1 MNDQQQMGYE
11 PSLDGIRAFSVIA
24 VMLYHAHIAWLP
36 GGFLGVEV
44 FFVVSGFLIT
54 SLLIEERELNGG
66 IDLKQ
71 FWIRRARRLLP
82 ALFVMLSATA
92 VCVAF
97 FAKDSAPD
105 FRRDVLPS
113 LGYFSNWWQI
123 FAVKTPYF
131 AASSL
136 PVLRH
141 LWSLAVEEQWYLIWP
156 LLFAFIFGAKW
167 MRPKISGALLVACSG
182 AVMVATALRFAQD
195 NDMRTNLLYLSTL
208 TRSSGLLLGAAVAM
222 LWRPWRKTSP
232 SSWWRSFTADAL
244 AIVSI
249 AVIGFIMATVH
260 VADVRMYQG
269 GLAATTIASAVVIA
283 VVMRPNGVFVQKLFS
298 QELFVEIGR
307 RSYGLYLWH
316 WPIFVVAHARDSG
329 NRLAVALAVTV
340 IINEFVY
347 QFVEIPTRQGALGNW
362 WRNRPQLGAM
372 RRRLPVLIAAVVV
385 ASLGVTGFKV
395 VGIEARD
402 LAIDTSTA
410 NVIFAVPTTVANTG
424 TTLAPSVVD
433 SSASSTTPTTPT
445 SSTTIA
451 VLPRKLVIVGD
462 SQAHALALNKPSGI
476 EKTFVI
482 ADGSIDGCGIYDRGV
497 GVGGTNG
504 NFRRNFANCV
514 GFEKSWAKS
523 ATKAKADVALVV
535 IGAWEVLDL
544 KINGFTLAFNTAPAD
559 TMFRTQMQRGIDA
572 LRATGATVALL
583 EVACMRPVDS
593 KGGPVPALPQRG
605 DDARTGHLNDLLREI
620 AAPEDDGVFFVSGPK
635 EWCTDPKISTS
646 LSYRWDG
653 VHAYKPGAKLI
664 FETIATSIL
673 QLPVTK

>member
-1 MNDQQQMGYE
+1 MNDQPNMGYE

-24 VMLYHAHIAWLP
+24 VMLYHANIAWLP
-36 GGFLGVEV
+36 GGFLGVEI

-54 SLLIEERELNGG
+54 SLLIEERTSTQR

-82 ALFVMLSATA
+82 ALVVMLSATTFY
-92 VCVAF
+92 VAF
-97 FAKDSAPD
+97 YATDSAPD

-123 FAVKTPYF
+123 FAVDTPYF

-156 LLFAFIFGAKW
+156 LLFTLMFGAKW
-167 MRPKISGALLVACSG
+167 MRAKVSGILLLVCS
-182 AVMVATALRFAQD
+182 AAIMIATALRFVQD
-195 NDMRTNLLYLSTL
+195 DETRTNFLYLSTI
-208 TRSSGLLLGAAVAM
+208 TRSSGLLLGAAVAFT
-222 LWRPWRKTSP
+222 WRPWRKNSLP
-232 SSWWRSFTADAL
+232 SWWRSSVADAL
-244 AIVSI
+244 AIASI
-249 AVIGFIMATVH
+249 AVIGVLMAMVH
-260 VADVRMYQG
+260 VSDARLYQG
-269 GLAATTIASAVVIA
+269 GLAATTVASAVIIA
-283 VVMRPNGVFVQKLFS
+283 VVMRPNGLFVKKFFS
-298 QELFVEIGR
+298 QNFFVEIGR

-329 NRLAVALAVTV
+329 NRLAVALALTI

-347 QFVEIPTRQGALGNW
+347 QYVEIPTRQGALGNW
-362 WRNRPQLGAM
+362 WRNRPQLSAM
-372 RRRLPVLIAAVVV
+372 HRRLPVLIAAAVV
-385 ASLGVTGFKV
+385 ASLGITGVKV

-402 LAIDTSTA
+402 LSIDTSSA
-410 NVIFAVPTTVANTG
+410 SVIFTVPTTVAT
-424 TTLAPSVVD
+424 
-433 SSASSTTPTTPT
+433 ASSLPAASLSAASTTT
-445 SSTTIA
+445 TTIA
-451 VLPRKLVIVGD
+451 KLPRKMVIVGD
-462 SQAHALALNKPSGI
+462 SQAHSLAINKPSGI

-482 ADGSIDGCGIYDRGV
+482 TNGSIDGCGVYDRGV

-514 GFEKSWAKS
+514 GFEKSWGKS

-544 KINGFTLAFNTAPAD
+544 KINGFTFAFDTAPAD
-559 TMFRTQMQRGIDA
+559 TMFRTQMKRGIDA
-572 LRATGATVALL
+572 LRATGVTVALL

-605 DDARTGHLNDLLREI
+605 DDMRTRHLNELMREI
-620 AAPEDDGVFFVSGPK
+620 AAPEDDGVFFVNGPK
-635 EWCTDPKISTS
+635 EWCSDPKISTS

-664 FETIATSIL
+664 FETIANSIL

>member
-1 MNDQQQMGYE
+1 MNDQQLMGYE

-24 VMLYHAHIAWLP
+24 VMLYHANIAWLP

-54 SLLIEERELNGG
+54 SLLIEERESTRR

-82 ALFVMLSATA
+82 ALVVMLAATA

-97 FAKDSAPD
+97 YATDSAPD

-123 FAVKTPYF
+123 FAVDTPYF

-156 LLFAFIFGAKW
+156 LLFVFVFGAKW
-167 MRPKISGALLVACSG
+167 MRPKISGALLLLCSG
-182 AVMVATALRFAQD
+182 AIMFATAFRFVED
-195 NDMRTNLLYLSTL
+195 NETRTNFLYLSTL

-232 SSWWRSFTADAL
+232 SSWWRSSLADTFAV
-244 AIVSI
+244 ASI
-249 AVIGFIMATVH
+249 AVIGVLMATVH
-260 VADVRMYQG
+260 VADAWLYQG
-269 GLAATTIASAVVIA
+269 GLAVTTIASAVIIA
-283 VVMRPNGVFVQKLFS
+283 VVMRPNGLFVKKFFS

-329 NRLAVALAVTV
+329 NRLAVALALTV

-347 QFVEIPTRQGALGNW
+347 QYVEIPTRQGALGNW
-362 WRNRPQLGAM
+362 WRNRQQLSAM
-372 RRRLPVLIAAVVV
+372 HRRLPVLITAVVV
-385 ASLGVTGFKV
+385 ASLGITGVKV

-402 LAIDTSTA
+402 LSIDTSTA
-410 NVIFAVPTTVANTG
+410 NVIFSVPTTVA
-424 TTLAPSVVD
+424 
-433 SSASSTTPTTPT
+433 SASSLPAASTTT
-445 SSTTIA
+445 TTIA
-451 VLPRKLVIVGD
+451 KLPRKLVIVGD
-462 SQAHALALNKPSGI
+462 SQAHSLVVNKPLGI

-482 ADGSIDGCGIYDRGV
+482 TNGSIDGCGIYDRGV

-514 GFEKSWAKS
+514 GFEKKWAKS
-523 ATKAKADVALVV
+523 ATTARADVALVV

-544 KINGFTLAFNTAPAD
+544 KINGFTFAVNTSPAD
-559 TMFRTQMQRGIDA
+559 TMFRTQMKRGIDA
-572 LRATGATVALL
+572 LRSTGATVALL

-605 DDARTGHLNDLLREI
+605 DDTRTSHLNDLLREI

-635 EWCTDPKISTS
+635 EWCSDPKISTS

-664 FETIATSIL
+664 FETIASSVL
-673 QLPVTK
+673 KLPVKK

>member
-1 MNDQQQMGYE
+1 MNEQQQMGYE

-24 VMLYHAHIAWLP
+24 VMLYHANIAWLP

-54 SLLIEERELNGG
+54 SLLIEERESNGG

-82 ALFVMLSATA
+82 ALFIMLSATA
-92 VCVAF
+92 VSVAF

-113 LGYFSNWWQI
+113 LGYLSNWWQI

-156 LLFAFIFGAKW
+156 LLFTVVFGAKW
-167 MRPKISGALLVACSG
+167 MRSKFSGMLLVVCSG
-182 AVMVATALRFAQD
+182 AVMATTALRFAQD
-195 NDMRTNLLYLSTL
+195 NETRTNFLYLSTV

-222 LWRPWRKTSP
+222 LWRPWRKTSQ
-232 SSWWRSFTADAL
+232 SSRWRSSVADAL
-244 AIVSI
+244 ALASI
-249 AVIGFIMATVH
+249 AVIGVLMATVH
-260 VADVRMYQG
+260 VADARLYQG
-269 GLAATTIASAVVIA
+269 GLAATTVASAVVIA
-283 VVMRPNGVFVQKLFS
+283 VVMRPNGLIIKKFFS
-298 QELFVEIGR
+298 QDFFVEVGR

-329 NRLAVALAVTV
+329 NRFAVALAATI

-362 WRNRPQLGAM
+362 WRNRPQLSAM

-385 ASLGVTGFKV
+385 ASLGATGVKV

-402 LAIDTSTA
+402 LSIDTSTA
-410 NVIFAVPTTVANTG
+410 NAIFSVPTTVANTG
-424 TTLAPSVVD
+424 TTLTPSVVG
-433 SSASSTTPTTPT
+433 SSTT
-445 SSTTIA
+445 STTIA
-451 VLPRKLVIVGD
+451 KLPRKMVIVGD
-462 SQAHALALNKPSGI
+462 SQAHALAINKPSGM

-482 ADGSIDGCGIYDRGV
+482 ADGSIDGCGVYDRGV

-523 ATKAKADVALVV
+523 AEKARADVALVV
-535 IGAWEVLDL
+535 VGAWEVLDL
-544 KINGFTLAFNTAPAD
+544 KINGFTFAVNTSPAD
-559 TMFRTQMQRGIDA
+559 TIFRTQMKRGIDA

-605 DDARTGHLNDLLREI
+605 DDTRTSHLNDLLREI
-620 AAPEDDGVFFVSGPK
+620 AAPEDDGVFFVSGPT
-635 EWCTDPKISTS
+635 EWCTDPTISTS

>member
-1 MNDQQQMGYE
+1 MNDQQLMGYE

-24 VMLYHAHIAWLP
+24 VMLYHANIAWLP

-54 SLLIEERELNGG
+54 SLLIEERESTQR

-82 ALFVMLSATA
+82 AFFVMVSATA

-97 FAKDSAPD
+97 YATDSAPD

-123 FAVKTPYF
+123 FAVDTPYF

-156 LLFAFIFGAKW
+156 LLFTFIFGAKW
-167 MRPKISGALLVACSG
+167 MRPKISGALLVTCSG
-182 AVMVATALRFAQD
+182 AVMVATALRFVQD
-195 NDMRTNLLYLSTL
+195 DETRTNFLYLSTL
-208 TRSSGLLLGAAVAM
+208 TRASGLLLGAAVAM
-222 LWRPWRKTSP
+222 LWRPWRKTP
-232 SSWWRSFTADAL
+232 TRLVLVRSLVADAL
-244 AIVSI
+244 AIASI
-249 AVIGFIMATVH
+249 VVLGALMATVH
-260 VADVRMYQG
+260 VADERLYRG
-269 GLAATTIASAVVIA
+269 GLAVTTIASAIVIA
-283 VVMRPNGVFVQKLFS
+283 VVMRPNGVFVQKFFS

-316 WPIFVVAHARDSG
+316 WPIFIITHARDSG

-347 QFVEIPTRQGALGNW
+347 QFVEIPTRQGALGIW
-362 WRNRPQLGAM
+362 WRNRPELSAM

-385 ASLGVTGFKV
+385 ASLGVTGVKV

-402 LAIDTSTA
+402 LAIDSSTA
-410 NVIFAVPTTVANTG
+410 NLIFTVPTTVAS
-424 TTLAPSVVD
+424 PS
-433 SSASSTTPTTPT
+433 SLPAASTIT
-445 SSTTIA
+445 TTIA
-451 VLPRKLVIVGD
+451 KLPRKLVIVGD
-462 SQAHALALNKPSGI
+462 SQAHALAINKPSGI

-482 ADGSIDGCGIYDRGV
+482 TDGSIDGCGIYDRGV

-504 NFRRNFANCV
+504 KFRRNFANCV

-544 KINGFTLAFNTAPAD
+544 KINGFTFAFNTSPAD
-559 TMFRTQMQRGIDA
+559 TMFRTQMKRGIDA

-605 DDARTGHLNDLLREI
+605 DDMRTRHLNDLLREI
-620 AAPEDDGVFFVSGPK
+620 AAPENDGVFFVSGPK
-635 EWCTDPKISTS
+635 EWCNDPKISTS

-673 QLPVTK
+673 QLPVKK

>member
-1 MNDQQQMGYE
+1 MNDQQLMGYE

-24 VMLYHAHIAWLP
+24 VMLYHANIAWLP

-54 SLLIEERELNGG
+54 SLLIEERESTRR

-82 ALFVMLSATA
+82 ALVVMLAATA

-97 FAKDSAPD
+97 YATDSAPD

-123 FAVKTPYF
+123 FAVDTPYF

-156 LLFAFIFGAKW
+156 LLFVFVFGAKW
-167 MRPKISGALLVACSG
+167 MRPKISGALLLLCSG
-182 AVMVATALRFAQD
+182 AIMFATALRFVQD
-195 NDMRTNLLYLSTL
+195 DETRTNFLYLSTL

-222 LWRPWRKTSP
+222 LWRPWRKNSLP
-232 SSWWRSFTADAL
+232 SWWKSSLADAL
-244 AIVSI
+244 AVASI
-249 AVIGFIMATVH
+249 AVIGVLMATVH
-260 VADVRMYQG
+260 VADAQLYQG
-269 GLAATTIASAVVIA
+269 GLAVTTIASAVIIA
-283 VVMRPNGVFVQKLFS
+283 VVMRPNGLFVKKFFS

-329 NRLAVALAVTV
+329 NRLAVALAATI

-347 QFVEIPTRQGALGNW
+347 QYVEIPTRQGALGNW
-362 WRNRPQLGAM
+362 WRNRQQLSAM
-372 RRRLPVLIAAVVV
+372 HRRLPVLITAVVV
-385 ASLGVTGFKV
+385 ASLGITGVKV

-402 LAIDTSTA
+402 LSIDTSSA
-410 NVIFAVPTTVANTG
+410 NVIFSVPTTVA
-424 TTLAPSVVD
+424 
-433 SSASSTTPTTPT
+433 SASSLPAASTT
-445 SSTTIA
+445 STTIA
-451 VLPRKLVIVGD
+451 KLPRKLVIVGD
-462 SQAHALALNKPSGI
+462 SQAHSLVVNKPSGI

-482 ADGSIDGCGIYDRGV
+482 TNGSIDGCGIYDRGV

-514 GFEKSWAKS
+514 GFEKKWAKS
-523 ATKAKADVALVV
+523 ATTARADVALVV

-544 KINGFTLAFNTAPAD
+544 KINGFTFAVNTSPAD
-559 TMFRTQMQRGIDA
+559 TMFRTQMKRGIDA
-572 LRATGATVALL
+572 LRSTGATVALL

-605 DDARTGHLNDLLREI
+605 DDTRTSHLNDLLREI
-620 AAPEDDGVFFVSGPK
+620 AAPEDDGVFFISGPK
-635 EWCTDPKISTS
+635 EWCSDPKISTS

-664 FETIATSIL
+664 FETIASSVL
-673 QLPVTK
+673 KLPVKK

>member
-1 MNDQQQMGYE
+1 MNDQSHMGYE

-24 VMLYHAHIAWLP
+24 VMLYHANIAWLP

-54 SLLIEERELNGG
+54 SLLIEERESTQR
-66 IDLKQ
+66 IDIKQ
-71 FWIRRARRLLP
+71 FWIRRSRRLLP
-82 ALFVMLSATA
+82 ALVVMLSATA

-97 FAKDSAPD
+97 FATDSAPD

-123 FAVKTPYF
+123 FAVDTPYF
-131 AASSL
+131 GASSL

-141 LWSLAVEEQWYLIWP
+141 LWSLAVEEQWYLVWP
-156 LLFAFIFGAKW
+156 LLFTFVFGAKW

-182 AVMVATALRFAQD
+182 AAMAATAFRFAED
-195 NDMRTNLLYLSTL
+195 NEMGTNFLYLSTV

-222 LWRPWRKTSP
+222 LWRPWRKTS
-232 SSWWRSFTADAL
+232 SRFVLVRSLAADSL
-244 AIVSI
+244 AIGSI
-249 AVIGFIMATVH
+249 ALIGYLMATVH
-260 VADVRMYQG
+260 VADSRLYQG
-269 GLAATTIASAVVIA
+269 GLAATTVASAVIVA
-283 VVMRPNGVFVQKLFS
+283 VVMWPTGLIVKRFFS
-298 QELFVEIGR
+298 QDFFAEIGR

-316 WPIFVVAHARDSG
+316 WPIFVVASARDSVD
-329 NRLAVALAVTV
+329 RLAVAIALTI

-347 QFVEIPTRQGALGNW
+347 QYVEIPTRRGALGNW
-362 WRNRPQLGAM
+362 WRNRQQLSAM
-372 RRRLPVLIAAVVV
+372 HRRLPVFVAALVVT
-385 ASLGVTGFKV
+385 SLCFTGVKV
-395 VGIEARD
+395 VGIQARD
-402 LAIDTSTA
+402 VSFDTSTA
-410 NVIFAVPTTVANTG
+410 KVIFAVPTTVA
-424 TTLAPSVVD
+424 
-433 SSASSTTPTTPT
+433 SASSLPAASTT
-445 SSTTIA
+445 STTIA
-451 VLPRKLVIVGD
+451 KLPRKLVIVGD
-462 SQAHALALNKPSGI
+462 SQARSLAVNKPSGI
-476 EKTFVI
+476 KKTFVI
-482 ADGSIDGCGIYDRGV
+482 TDGSIDGCGVYNKGV

-523 ATKAKADVALVV
+523 ARKAKADVALVV

-544 KINGFTLAFNTAPAD
+544 KFGSSTLVFNTPAAD
-559 TMFRTQMQRGIDA
+559 AMFRSQVRVGVNA

-583 EVACMRPVDS
+583 EVPCMRPVTS

-605 DDARTGHLNDLLREI
+605 DDTRTGHLNDLLREI

-635 EWCTDPKISTS
+635 EWCSDPKISTS

-673 QLPVTK
+673 QLPVGK

>member
-1 MNDQQQMGYE
+1 MGYE

-24 VMLYHAHIAWLP
+24 VMLYHADIAWLP

-54 SLLIEERELNGG
+54 SLLIEERESTRS

-82 ALFVMLSATA
+82 ALVVMLSATA
-92 VCVAF
+92 VYVAF

-123 FAVKTPYF
+123 YAVDTPYF

-156 LLFAFIFGAKW
+156 LLFTVVFGAKW
-167 MRPKISGALLVACSG
+167 MRPRISGALLITCS
-182 AVMVATALRFAQD
+182 AAIMFTTALRFVQD
-195 NDMRTNLLYLSTL
+195 NETRTNFLYLSTI
-208 TRSSGLLLGAAVAM
+208 TRSSGLLLGAAVAF
-222 LWRPWRKTSP
+222 LWRPWRKNSLP
-232 SSWWRSFTADAL
+232 SWWRSSISDAF
-244 AIVSI
+244 AITSI
-249 AVIGFIMATVH
+249 AVIGVLMATVH
-260 VADVRMYQG
+260 VADQRLYQG
-269 GLAATTIASAVVIA
+269 GLAATTVASAVIVA
-283 VVMRPNGVFVQKLFS
+283 VVMRPNGLFVKKFFS
-298 QELFVEIGR
+298 QDLFVEIGR

-316 WPIFVVAHARDSG
+316 WPIFVVAHARDSS
-329 NRLAVALAVTV
+329 NRLAVALALTI

-347 QFVEIPTRQGALGNW
+347 QFVEIPTRHGALGNW
-362 WRNRPQLGAM
+362 WHNRPQLSAM
-372 RRRLPVLIAAVVV
+372 HRRLPVFIAAVVI
-385 ASLGVTGFKV
+385 ASLGITGVKV

-402 LAIDTSTA
+402 LSIDTSTA
-410 NVIFAVPTTVANTG
+410 NVIFAVPTTVA
-424 TTLAPSVVD
+424 
-433 SSASSTTPTTPT
+433 SASSLPAASTTT
-445 SSTTIA
+445 TTIA
-451 VLPRKLVIVGD
+451 KLPRRLVIVGD
-462 SQAHALALNKPSGI
+462 SQAHSLAINKPSGI
-476 EKTFVI
+476 EKTFVVT
-482 ADGSIDGCGIYDRGV
+482 DGSIDGCGIYDRGV

-514 GFEKSWAKS
+514 GFEKSWTKS
-523 ATKAKADVALVV
+523 ATKAQADVALVV
-535 IGAWEVLDL
+535 LGAWEVLDL
-544 KINGFTLAFNTAPAD
+544 KINSFTLVVNTPPAD
-559 TMFRTQMQRGIDA
+559 TMFRTQMKRGIDA

-605 DDARTGHLNDLLREI
+605 DDTRTRHLNDLLREI

-635 EWCTDPKISTS
+635 QWCSDSEISTS

>member
-1 MNDQQQMGYE
+1 MNDQPHMGYE

-24 VMLYHAHIAWLP
+24 VMLYHANIAWLP

-54 SLLIEERELNGG
+54 SLLIEERESTQR

-82 ALFVMLSATA
+82 ALFVMLCATA

-97 FAKDSAPD
+97 YATDSAPD

-123 FAVKTPYF
+123 FVVKTPYF

-141 LWSLAVEEQWYLIWP
+141 LWSLAVEEQWYLVWP
-156 LLFAFIFGAKW
+156 LLFTFIFGAKW

-182 AVMVATALRFAQD
+182 AAMAATALRFVQD
-195 NDMRTNLLYLSTL
+195 DETRTNFLYLSTL

-222 LWRPWRKTSP
+222 LWRPWRKTP
-232 SSWWRSFTADAL
+232 TRFVLASSLVADAL
-244 AIVSI
+244 AIASI
-249 AVIGFIMATVH
+249 VVIGVLMATVH
-260 VADVRMYQG
+260 VADARLYRG
-269 GLAATTIASAVVIA
+269 GLAATTIASAVVVA

-329 NRLAVALAVTV
+329 NRLAVAIAVTV

-347 QFVEIPTRQGALGNW
+347 QYVEIPTRQGALGNW
-362 WRNRPQLGAM
+362 WHNRPQLSAM
-372 RRRLPVLIAAVVV
+372 HRRLPVFVAAVVV
-385 ASLGVTGFKV
+385 ASLGVTGVKV

-402 LAIDTSTA
+402 LAFDTSPA
-410 NVIFAVPTTVANTG
+410 NVIFSVPTTVA
-424 TTLAPSVVD
+424 P
-433 SSASSTTPTTPT
+433 ASSLPAASTTT
-445 SSTTIA
+445 TTIA
-451 VLPRKLVIVGD
+451 KLPRKLLIVGD
-462 SQAHALALNKPSGI
+462 SQAHSLAVNKPSGM
-476 EKTFVI
+476 EKTFVV

-523 ATKAKADVALVV
+523 ATKARADVVLVV

-544 KINGFTLAFNTAPAD
+544 KINGFTFAFNTAPAD
-559 TMFRTQMQRGIDA
+559 TMFRTQMKRGIDA

-605 DDARTGHLNDLLREI
+605 DDMRTRHLNELMREI
-620 AAPEDDGVFFVSGPK
+620 AAPETDGVFFVSGPK
-635 EWCTDPKISTS
+635 EWCNDPKISTS

>member
-1 MNDQQQMGYE
+1 MNDQPHMGYE
-11 PSLDGIRAFSVIA
+11 PSLDGIRAFSVVA
-24 VMLYHAHIAWLP
+24 VMLYHANIAWLP

-54 SLLIEERELNGG
+54 SLLIEERESTQR

-92 VCVAF
+92 ICVAF
-97 FAKDSAPD
+97 YATDSAPD
-105 FRRDVLPS
+105 FRRDVFPS

-123 FAVKTPYF
+123 FAVDTPYF

-141 LWSLAVEEQWYLIWP
+141 LWSLAVEEQWYLMWP
-156 LLFAFIFGAKW
+156 LLFTFVFGAKW
-167 MRPKISGALLVACSG
+167 MRSKVSGVLLVACSC
-182 AVMVATALRFAQD
+182 AVMAATALRFVQD
-195 NDMRTNLLYLSTL
+195 NETRTNFLYLSTL

-222 LWRPWRKTSP
+222 LWRPWRKNAL
-232 SSWWRSFTADAL
+232 SSWWRSSIADAL
-244 AIVSI
+244 AIASI
-249 AVIGFIMATVH
+249 VVIGVLMATVH
-260 VADVRMYQG
+260 VADPFLYQG
-269 GLAATTIASAVVIA
+269 GLAATTLASAVMVA
-283 VVMRPNGVFVQKLFS
+283 VVMRPNGLIVKRFFS
-298 QELFVEIGR
+298 QNFFVEIGR

-316 WPIFVVAHARDSG
+316 WPIFVVVHARDSG
-329 NRLAVALAVTV
+329 NRFAVALAATI

-347 QFVEIPTRQGALGNW
+347 QYVEIPTRHGAIGDW
-362 WRNRPQLGAM
+362 WRNRPQLSAVH
-372 RRRLPVLIAAVVV
+372 RRLPVFITAVIVT
-385 ASLGVTGFKV
+385 SLGITGVKV

-402 LAIDTSTA
+402 LSIDASSAT
-410 NVIFAVPTTVANTG
+410 VIFAVPTTVANTS
-424 TTLAPSVVD
+424 TTLTPSVVG
-433 SSASSTTPTTPT
+433 SPASSTT
-445 SSTTIA
+445 STTIA
-451 VLPRKLVIVGD
+451 QLPRKLVIVGD
-462 SQAHALALNKPSGI
+462 SQAHALAINKPSGI
-476 EKTFVI
+476 EKTFAI
-482 ADGSIDGCGIYDRGV
+482 TDGSIDGCGVYDRGV
-497 GVGGTNG
+497 GVGGTSG

-544 KINGFTLAFNTAPAD
+544 KINSFTFAMNTSPAD
-559 TMFRTQMQRGIDA
+559 TIFRTQMKRGIDA
-572 LRATGATVALL
+572 LRATGATIALL

-605 DDARTGHLNDLLREI
+605 DDMRTGHLNDLLREI

-635 EWCTDPKISTS
+635 EWCSDPKISTS

-664 FETIATSIL
+664 FETIANSIL

>member
-1 MNDQQQMGYE
+1 MGYE

-24 VMLYHAHIAWLP
+24 VMLYHADIAWLP

-54 SLLIEERELNGG
+54 SLLIEERESTRS

-82 ALFVMLSATA
+82 ALVVMLSATA
-92 VCVAF
+92 VYVAF

-123 FAVKTPYF
+123 YAVDTPYF

-156 LLFAFIFGAKW
+156 LLFTVVFGAKW
-167 MRPKISGALLVACSG
+167 MRPRISGALLITCS
-182 AVMVATALRFAQD
+182 AAIMFTTALRFVQD
-195 NDMRTNLLYLSTL
+195 NETRTNFLYLSTI

-222 LWRPWRKTSP
+222 LWRPWRKNSLP
-232 SSWWRSFTADAL
+232 SWWRSSISDAF
-244 AIVSI
+244 AITSI
-249 AVIGFIMATVH
+249 AVIGVLMATVH
-260 VADVRMYQG
+260 VADQRLYQG
-269 GLAATTIASAVVIA
+269 GLAATTVASAVIVA
-283 VVMRPNGVFVQKLFS
+283 VVMRPNGLFVKKFFS
-298 QELFVEIGR
+298 QDLFVEIGR

-316 WPIFVVAHARDSG
+316 WPIFVVAHARDSS
-329 NRLAVALAVTV
+329 NRLAVALALTI

-347 QFVEIPTRQGALGNW
+347 QFVEIPTRHGALGNW
-362 WRNRPQLGAM
+362 WHNRPQLSAM
-372 RRRLPVLIAAVVV
+372 HRRLPVFIAAVVI
-385 ASLGVTGFKV
+385 ASLGITGVKV

-402 LAIDTSTA
+402 LSIDTSTA
-410 NVIFAVPTTVANTG
+410 NVIFAVPTTVA
-424 TTLAPSVVD
+424 
-433 SSASSTTPTTPT
+433 SASSLPAASTTT
-445 SSTTIA
+445 TTIA
-451 VLPRKLVIVGD
+451 KLPRRLVIVGD
-462 SQAHALALNKPSGI
+462 SQAHSLAINKPSGI
-476 EKTFVI
+476 EKTFVVT
-482 ADGSIDGCGIYDRGV
+482 DGSIDGCGIYDRGV

-514 GFEKSWAKS
+514 GFEKSWTKS
-523 ATKAKADVALVV
+523 ATKAQADVALVV
-535 IGAWEVLDL
+535 LGAWEVLDL
-544 KINGFTLAFNTAPAD
+544 KINSFTLVVNTPPAD
-559 TMFRTQMQRGIDA
+559 TMFRTQMKRGIDA

-605 DDARTGHLNDLLREI
+605 DDTRTRHLNDLLREI

-635 EWCTDPKISTS
+635 QWCSDSEISTS

-673 QLPVTK
+673 QLPVTSYQIAFVR

>member
-1 MNDQQQMGYE
+1 MNDQSHMGYE

-24 VMLYHAHIAWLP
+24 VMLYHADIAWLP

-54 SLLIEERELNGG
+54 SLLIEERESTRS

-82 ALFVMLSATA
+82 ALVVMLSATA
-92 VCVAF
+92 VYVAF

-123 FAVKTPYF
+123 YAVDTPYF

-156 LLFAFIFGAKW
+156 LLFTVVFGAKW
-167 MRPKISGALLVACSG
+167 MRPRISGALLITCS
-182 AVMVATALRFAQD
+182 AAIMFTTALRFVQD
-195 NDMRTNLLYLSTL
+195 NETRTNFLYLSTI

-222 LWRPWRKTSP
+222 LWRPWRKNSLP
-232 SSWWRSFTADAL
+232 SWWRSSISDAF
-244 AIVSI
+244 AITSI
-249 AVIGFIMATVH
+249 AVIGVLMATVH
-260 VADVRMYQG
+260 VADQRLYQS
-269 GLAATTIASAVVIA
+269 GLAATTVASAVIVA
-283 VVMRPNGVFVQKLFS
+283 VVMRPNGLFVKKFFS
-298 QELFVEIGR
+298 QDLFVEIGR

-316 WPIFVVAHARDSG
+316 WPIFVVAHARDSS
-329 NRLAVALAVTV
+329 NRLAVALALTI

-347 QFVEIPTRQGALGNW
+347 QFVEIPTRHGALGNW
-362 WRNRPQLGAM
+362 WHNRPQLSAM
-372 RRRLPVLIAAVVV
+372 HRRLPVFIAAVVI
-385 ASLGVTGFKV
+385 ASLGITGVKV

-402 LAIDTSTA
+402 LSIDTSTA
-410 NVIFAVPTTVANTG
+410 NVIFAVPTTVA
-424 TTLAPSVVD
+424 
-433 SSASSTTPTTPT
+433 SASSLPAASTTT
-445 SSTTIA
+445 TTIA
-451 VLPRKLVIVGD
+451 KLPRKLVIVGD
-462 SQAHALALNKPSGI
+462 SQAHSLAINKPSGI
-476 EKTFVI
+476 EKTFVVT
-482 ADGSIDGCGIYDRGV
+482 DGSIDGCGIYDRGV

-514 GFEKSWAKS
+514 GFEKSWTKS
-523 ATKAKADVALVV
+523 ATKAQADVALVV
-535 IGAWEVLDL
+535 LGAWEVLDL
-544 KINGFTLAFNTAPAD
+544 KINSFTLVVNTPPAD
-559 TMFRTQMQRGIDA
+559 TMFRTQMKRGIDA
-572 LRATGATVALL
+572 VRATGATVALL

-605 DDARTGHLNDLLREI
+605 DDTRTRHLNDLLREI

-635 EWCTDPKISTS
+635 EWCSVSEISTS

>member
-1 MNDQQQMGYE
+1 MNEQPQMGYE

-24 VMLYHAHIAWLP
+24 VMLYHANIAWLP

-54 SLLIEERELNGG
+54 SLLIEERESAQR

-82 ALFVMLSATA
+82 ALVVMLSATA
-92 VCVAF
+92 VYVTYYAT
-97 FAKDSAPD
+97 DSAPD

-123 FAVKTPYF
+123 FAVDTPYF

-156 LLFAFIFGAKW
+156 LLFAFVFGAKW
-167 MRPKISGALLVACSG
+167 MRPKISGALLLLCSG
-182 AVMVATALRFAQD
+182 AIMFATAFRFAQD
-195 NDMRTNLLYLSTL
+195 DETRINFLYLSTI

-222 LWRPWRKTSP
+222 LWRPWRKTP
-232 SSWWRSFTADAL
+232 TRLVLARSLVADVF
-244 AIVSI
+244 AIASI
-249 AVIGFIMATVH
+249 VVIGVLMATVH
-260 VADVRMYQG
+260 VADARLYQG
-269 GLAATTIASAVVIA
+269 GLAVTTIASAVIIA
-283 VVMRPNGVFVQKLFS
+283 VVMRPNGLFVKKFFS

-316 WPIFVVAHARDSG
+316 WPIFVITHARDSG
-329 NRLAVALAVTV
+329 NRLAVAIAVTV

-347 QFVEIPTRQGALGNW
+347 QFVEIPTRQGALGKW
-362 WRNRPQLGAM
+362 WRNRQQLSAM
-372 RRRLPVLIAAVVV
+372 HRRLPVLITAAVV
-385 ASLGVTGFKV
+385 ASLGITGVKV

-402 LAIDTSTA
+402 LSIDTSTA
-410 NVIFAVPTTVANTG
+410 NVIFSVPTTVA
-424 TTLAPSVVD
+424 
-433 SSASSTTPTTPT
+433 SASSLPAASTTT
-445 SSTTIA
+445 TTIA
-451 VLPRKLVIVGD
+451 KLPRKLVIVGD
-462 SQAHALALNKPSGI
+462 SQAHSLAINKPSGM
-476 EKTFVI
+476 EKTFVV

-523 ATKAKADVALVV
+523 VTKTKADVALVV

-544 KINGFTLAFNTAPAD
+544 KINGFTFAFNTSPAD
-559 TMFRTQMQRGIDA
+559 TMFRTQMKRGIDA
-572 LRATGATVALL
+572 LRSTGATVALL
-583 EVACMRPVDS
+583 EVACMRPVTS

-605 DDARTGHLNDLLREI
+605 DDTRTGHLNDLLREI

-635 EWCTDPKISTS
+635 EWCNDPKISTS

-673 QLPVTK
+673 QLPVKK

>member
-1 MNDQQQMGYE
+1 MNDQTKMGYE

-24 VMLYHAHIAWLP
+24 VMLYHANVAWLP

-54 SLLIEERELNGG
+54 SLLIEERESNHR
-66 IDLKQ
+66 INLKQ

-82 ALFVMLSATA
+82 AFFVMLCATA

-97 FAKDSAPD
+97 YATDSAPD
-105 FRRDVLPS
+105 FRRDMLPS

-123 FAVKTPYF
+123 FAVDTPYF

-156 LLFAFIFGAKW
+156 LLFTLVFGAKW
-167 MRPKISGALLVACSG
+167 MRPKISGVLLIACSG
-182 AVMVATALRFAQD
+182 AIMVTTALRFVED
-195 NDMRTNLLYLSTL
+195 NETRTNFLYLSTF
-208 TRSSGLLLGAAVAM
+208 TRSSGLLLGAAVAL
-222 LWRPWRKTSP
+222 LWRPWRKTSTRFVLA
-232 SSWWRSFTADAL
+232 RSMVADAL
-244 AIVSI
+244 AIGSI
-249 AVIGFIMATVH
+249 AVIGYLMATVH
-260 VADVRMYQG
+260 VADARLYQG
-269 GLAATTIASAVVIA
+269 GLATTTIASAVIVA
-283 VVMRPNGVFVQKLFS
+283 VVMRPNGLLMKRFFSHNLFA
-298 QELFVEIGR
+298 EIGR

-316 WPIFVVAHARDSG
+316 WPIFVVAHARDSID
-329 NRLAVALAVTV
+329 RLAIALAATI

-347 QFVEIPTRQGALGNW
+347 QYVEIPTRHGALGNW
-362 WRNRPQLGAM
+362 WRNRPQLSAM
-372 RRRLPVLIAAVVV
+372 HRRLPIFVAAVVV
-385 ASLGVTGFKV
+385 TSLGFTGVKV
-395 VGIEARD
+395 VGIQARD
-402 LAIDTSTA
+402 LSVDTS
-410 NVIFAVPTTVANTG
+410 NSKVEFAVPTTVANASTNS
-424 TTLAPSVVD
+424 TPSV
-433 SSASSTTPTTPT
+433 SGSSTT
-445 SSTTIA
+445 STTIA
-451 VLPRKLVIVGD
+451 KLPRKLVIVGD
-462 SQAHALALNKPSGI
+462 SQARSLAVNKPSGI
-476 EKTFVI
+476 KKTFVI
-482 ADGSIDGCGIYDRGV
+482 TDGSIDGCGVYNKGV

-523 ATKAKADVALVV
+523 ARKAKADVALVV

-544 KINGFTLAFNTAPAD
+544 KFGSSTLVFNTPAAD
-559 TMFRTQMQRGIDA
+559 AMFRSQVRVGVNA

-583 EVACMRPVDS
+583 EVPCMRPVTS

-605 DDARTGHLNDLLREI
+605 DDTRTGHLNDLLREI

-635 EWCTDPKISTS
+635 EWCSDPKISTS

-673 QLPVTK
+673 QLPVGK

>member
-1 MNDQQQMGYE
+1 MGYE

-24 VMLYHAHIAWLP
+24 VMLYHADIAWLP

-54 SLLIEERELNGG
+54 SLLIEERESTRS

-82 ALFVMLSATA
+82 ALVVMLSATA
-92 VCVAF
+92 VYVAF

-123 FAVKTPYF
+123 YAVDTPYF

-156 LLFAFIFGAKW
+156 LLFTVVFGAKW
-167 MRPKISGALLVACSG
+167 MRPRISGALLITCS
-182 AVMVATALRFAQD
+182 AAIMFTTALRFVQD
-195 NDMRTNLLYLSTL
+195 NETRTNFLYLSTI

-222 LWRPWRKTSP
+222 LWRPWRKNSLP
-232 SSWWRSFTADAL
+232 SWWRSSISDAF
-244 AIVSI
+244 AITSI
-249 AVIGFIMATVH
+249 AVIGVLMATVH
-260 VADVRMYQG
+260 VADQRLYQG
-269 GLAATTIASAVVIA
+269 GLAATTVASAVIVA
-283 VVMRPNGVFVQKLFS
+283 VVMRPNGLFVKKFFS
-298 QELFVEIGR
+298 QDLFVEIGR

-316 WPIFVVAHARDSG
+316 WPIFVVAHARDSS
-329 NRLAVALAVTV
+329 NRLAVALALTV

-347 QFVEIPTRQGALGNW
+347 QFVEIPTRHGALGNW
-362 WRNRPQLGAM
+362 WHNRPQLSAM
-372 RRRLPVLIAAVVV
+372 HRRLPVFIAAVVV
-385 ASLGVTGFKV
+385 ASLGITGVKV

-402 LAIDTSTA
+402 LSIDTSTA
-410 NVIFAVPTTVANTG
+410 NVIFAVPTTVA
-424 TTLAPSVVD
+424 
-433 SSASSTTPTTPT
+433 SASSLPAASTTT
-445 SSTTIA
+445 TTIA
-451 VLPRKLVIVGD
+451 KLPRRLVIVGD
-462 SQAHALALNKPSGI
+462 SQAHSLAINKPSGI
-476 EKTFVI
+476 EKTFVVT
-482 ADGSIDGCGIYDRGV
+482 DGSIDGCGIYDRGV

-514 GFEKSWAKS
+514 GFEKSWTKS
-523 ATKAKADVALVV
+523 ATKAQADVALVV
-535 IGAWEVLDL
+535 LGAWEVLDL
-544 KINGFTLAFNTAPAD
+544 KINGFTFAVNTSPAD
-559 TMFRTQMQRGIDA
+559 TMFRTQMKRGIDA

-605 DDARTGHLNDLLREI
+605 DDTRTRHLNDLLREI

-635 EWCTDPKISTS
+635 QWCSDSEISTS

>member
-1 MNDQQQMGYE
+1 MGYE

-24 VMLYHAHIAWLP
+24 VMLYHANIAWLP

-54 SLLIEERELNGG
+54 SLLIEERESTRR

-82 ALFVMLSATA
+82 ALVVMLSATA
-92 VCVAF
+92 VYVAF

-123 FAVKTPYF
+123 YAVDTPYF

-156 LLFAFIFGAKW
+156 LLFTVVFGAKW
-167 MRPKISGALLVACSG
+167 MRPRISGALLITCS
-182 AVMVATALRFAQD
+182 AAIMFTTALRYAQD
-195 NDMRTNLLYLSTL
+195 DETRTNFLYLSTI
-208 TRSSGLLLGAAVAM
+208 TRSSGLLLGAAVAF
-222 LWRPWRKTSP
+222 LWRPWRKNSLP
-232 SSWWRSFTADAL
+232 SWWRSSISDAF
-244 AIVSI
+244 AITSI
-249 AVIGFIMATVH
+249 AVIGVLMATVH
-260 VADVRMYQG
+260 VADERLYQG
-269 GLAATTIASAVVIA
+269 GLAATTVASAVIVA
-283 VVMRPNGVFVQKLFS
+283 VVMRPNGLLIKKFFS
-298 QELFVEIGR
+298 QNLFVEIGR

-316 WPIFVVAHARDSG
+316 WPIFVVAHARDSS
-329 NRLAVALAVTV
+329 NRLAVALALTI

-347 QFVEIPTRQGALGNW
+347 QFVEIPTRHGALGNW
-362 WRNRPQLGAM
+362 WHNRPQLSAM
-372 RRRLPVLIAAVVV
+372 HRRLPVFIAAVVV
-385 ASLGVTGFKV
+385 ASLGITGVKV

-402 LAIDTSTA
+402 LSIDASTA
-410 NVIFAVPTTVANTG
+410 NVIFAVPTTVA
-424 TTLAPSVVD
+424 
-433 SSASSTTPTTPT
+433 SASSLPAASTTT
-445 SSTTIA
+445 TTIA
-451 VLPRKLVIVGD
+451 KLPRRLVIVGD
-462 SQAHALALNKPSGI
+462 SQAHSLAINKPSGI

-482 ADGSIDGCGIYDRGV
+482 TDGSIDGCGIYDRGV

-514 GFEKSWAKS
+514 GFEKSWTKS
-523 ATKAKADVALVV
+523 ATKAQADVALVV
-535 IGAWEVLDL
+535 LGAWEVLDL
-544 KINGFTLAFNTAPAD
+544 KINGFTFAVNTSPAD
-559 TMFRTQMQRGIDA
+559 TMFRTQMKRGIDA

-605 DDARTGHLNDLLREI
+605 DDTRTRHLNDLLREI

-635 EWCTDPKISTS
+635 EWCSDPKISTS

-653 VHAYKPGAKLI
+653 VHAYKPGAKLV
-664 FETIATSIL
+664 FETIANSIL

>member
-1 MNDQQQMGYE
+1 MNDQQLMGYE

-24 VMLYHAHIAWLP
+24 VMLYHANIAWLP

-54 SLLIEERELNGG
+54 SLLIEERESTRR

-82 ALFVMLSATA
+82 ALVVMLAATA

-97 FAKDSAPD
+97 YATDSAPD

-123 FAVKTPYF
+123 FAVDTPYF

-156 LLFAFIFGAKW
+156 LLFVFVFGAKW
-167 MRPKISGALLVACSG
+167 MRPKISGALLLLCSG
-182 AVMVATALRFAQD
+182 AIMFATALRFVQD
-195 NDMRTNLLYLSTL
+195 DETRTNFLYLSTL

-222 LWRPWRKTSP
+222 LWRPWRKNSLP
-232 SSWWRSFTADAL
+232 SWWKSSLADAL
-244 AIVSI
+244 AVASI
-249 AVIGFIMATVH
+249 AVIGVLMATVH
-260 VADVRMYQG
+260 VADAWLYQG
-269 GLAATTIASAVVIA
+269 GLAVTTIASAVIIA
-283 VVMRPNGVFVQKLFS
+283 VVMRPNGLFVKKFFS

-329 NRLAVALAVTV
+329 NRLAVALALTV

-347 QFVEIPTRQGALGNW
+347 QYVEIPTRQGALGNW
-362 WRNRPQLGAM
+362 LHNRQQLSAM
-372 RRRLPVLIAAVVV
+372 HRRLPVLITAAVV
-385 ASLGVTGFKV
+385 ASLGITGVKV

-402 LAIDTSTA
+402 LSIDTSTA
-410 NVIFAVPTTVANTG
+410 NVIFSVPTTVA
-424 TTLAPSVVD
+424 
-433 SSASSTTPTTPT
+433 SASSLPAASTT
-445 SSTTIA
+445 STTIA
-451 VLPRKLVIVGD
+451 KLPRKLVIVGD
-462 SQAHALALNKPSGI
+462 SQAHSLVVNKPSGI

-482 ADGSIDGCGIYDRGV
+482 TNGSIDGCGIYDRGV

-514 GFEKSWAKS
+514 GFEKKWAKS
-523 ATKAKADVALVV
+523 ATTARADVALVV

-544 KINGFTLAFNTAPAD
+544 KINGFTFAVNTSPAD
-559 TMFRTQMQRGIDA
+559 TMFRTQMKRGIDA
-572 LRATGATVALL
+572 LRSTGATVALL

-605 DDARTGHLNDLLREI
+605 DDTRTSHLNDLLREI

-635 EWCTDPKISTS
+635 EWCTDPKVSTS

-664 FETIATSIL
+664 FETIASSVL
-673 QLPVTK
+673 KLPVKK

>member
-1 MNDQQQMGYE
+1 MNDQSHMGYE

-24 VMLYHAHIAWLP
+24 VMLYHANIAWLP

-54 SLLIEERELNGG
+54 SLLIEERESTQR

-82 ALFVMLSATA
+82 ALFAMLSATA

-97 FAKDSAPD
+97 YATDSAPD
-105 FRRDVLPS
+105 FRRDMLPS

-123 FAVKTPYF
+123 YAVDTPYF

-141 LWSLAVEEQWYLIWP
+141 LWSLAVEEQWYLVWP
-156 LLFAFIFGAKW
+156 LLFTVLFGAKW
-167 MRPKISGALLVACSG
+167 MRPKISGTLLIGCSG
-182 AVMVATALRFAQD
+182 AIMIATALGFVQD
-195 NDMRTNLLYLSTL
+195 DETRTNFLYLSTI

-222 LWRPWRKTSP
+222 LWRPWRKTSTRFVLV
-232 SSWWRSFTADAL
+232 RSLAADLL
-244 AIVSI
+244 AIGSI
-249 AVIGFIMATVH
+249 ALIGYLMATVH
-260 VADVRMYQG
+260 VADKRLYQG
-269 GLAATTIASAVVIA
+269 GLAATTIASAVIVA
-283 VVMRPNGVFVQKLFS
+283 VVMRPNGLFVKKFFS
-298 QELFVEIGR
+298 QDFFVEIGR

-316 WPIFVVAHARDSG
+316 WPIFVVTHARDSS
-329 NRLAVALAVTV
+329 NRLAVALALTT

-347 QFVEIPTRQGALGNW
+347 QYVEIPTRRGALGNW
-362 WRNRPQLGAM
+362 WHNRPQLSAM
-372 RRRLPVLIAAVVV
+372 HRRLPVLIAAAVVG
-385 ASLGVTGFKV
+385 SLSITGVKV

-402 LAIDTSTA
+402 LSIDSSTA
-410 NVIFAVPTTVANTG
+410 SVIFSVPTTVA
-424 TTLAPSVVD
+424 
-433 SSASSTTPTTPT
+433 SASSLPAASTTT
-445 SSTTIA
+445 TTIA
-451 VLPRKLVIVGD
+451 KLPRKLVIVGD
-462 SQAHALALNKPSGI
+462 SQANSLAVNKPSGM
-476 EKTFVI
+476 EKTFIV
-482 ADGSIDGCGIYDRGV
+482 ANGSIDGCGIYDRGV

-544 KINGFTLAFNTAPAD
+544 KINGFTFGVNSLPAD
-559 TMFRTQMQRGIDA
+559 TMFRTQMKRGITA

-605 DDARTGHLNDLLREI
+605 DDTRTGHLNDLLREI

-635 EWCTDPKISTS
+635 EWCNDPKISTS

-653 VHAYKPGAKLI
+653 VHAYKPGAKLV
-664 FETIATSIL
+664 FETIANSVL

>member
-1 MNDQQQMGYE
+1 MNDQPNMGYE

-24 VMLYHAHIAWLP
+24 VMLYHANIAWLP
-36 GGFLGVEV
+36 GGFLGVEI

-54 SLLIEERELNGG
+54 SLLIEERESTQR
-66 IDLKQ
+66 IDVKQ

-82 ALFVMLSATA
+82 ALVVMLSATTFY
-92 VCVAF
+92 VAF
-97 FAKDSAPD
+97 FATDSAPD

-123 FAVKTPYF
+123 FAVDTPYF

-156 LLFAFIFGAKW
+156 LLFTFMFGSKW
-167 MRPKISGALLVACSG
+167 MRPKVSGILLLVCS
-182 AVMVATALRFAQD
+182 AAIMIATALRFVQD
-195 NDMRTNLLYLSTL
+195 DETRTNFLYLSTI
-208 TRSSGLLLGAAVAM
+208 TRSSGLLLGAAVAFT
-222 LWRPWRKTSP
+222 WRPWRKNSLP
-232 SSWWRSFTADAL
+232 SWWRSSVADAL
-244 AIVSI
+244 AIASI
-249 AVIGFIMATVH
+249 AVIGVLMATVH
-260 VADVRMYQG
+260 VSDARLYQG
-269 GLAATTIASAVVIA
+269 GLAATTVASAVIIA
-283 VVMRPNGVFVQKLFS
+283 VVMRPNGLFVKKFFS
-298 QELFVEIGR
+298 QNFFVEIGR

-329 NRLAVALAVTV
+329 NRLAVALALTI

-347 QFVEIPTRQGALGNW
+347 QYVEIPTRQGALGNW
-362 WRNRPQLGAM
+362 WRNRPQLSAM

-385 ASLGVTGFKV
+385 ASLGVTGVKV

-410 NVIFAVPTTVANTG
+410 NVIFTVPTTVAS
-424 TTLAPSVVD
+424 PS
-433 SSASSTTPTTPT
+433 SLPAASTTT
-445 SSTTIA
+445 TTIA
-451 VLPRKLVIVGD
+451 KLPRKLVIVGD
-462 SQAHALALNKPSGI
+462 SQAHSLVINKPSGM
-476 EKTFVI
+476 EKTFVV

-535 IGAWEVLDL
+535 LGAWEVLDL
-544 KINGFTLAFNTAPAD
+544 KINSFTFAFNTSPAD
-559 TMFRTQMQRGIDA
+559 TIFRTQMQRGINA

-605 DDARTGHLNDLLREI
+605 DDMRTRHLNDLLREI

-635 EWCTDPKISTS
+635 EWCSDPKISTS

-664 FETIATSIL
+664 FETIANSIL

>member
-1 MNDQQQMGYE
+1 MNDQPHMGYE

-24 VMLYHAHIAWLP
+24 VMLYHANIAWLP

-54 SLLIEERELNGG
+54 SLLIEERESTQR

-71 FWIRRARRLLP
+71 LWIRRARRLLP
-82 ALFVMLSATA
+82 ALVVMLSATA

-97 FAKDSAPD
+97 YATDSAPD

-123 FAVKTPYF
+123 FAVDTPYF

-156 LLFAFIFGAKW
+156 LLFTFIFGAKW
-167 MRPKISGALLVACSG
+167 MRPKISGALLVTCSG
-182 AVMVATALRFAQD
+182 AVMVATALRFVQD
-195 NDMRTNLLYLSTL
+195 DETRTNFLYLSTL
-208 TRSSGLLLGAAVAM
+208 TRASGLLLGAAVAM

-232 SSWWRSFTADAL
+232 SSWWRSSIADAL
-244 AIVSI
+244 AFVSI
-249 AVIGFIMATVH
+249 VVLGALMATVH
-260 VADVRMYQG
+260 VADARLYQG
-269 GLAATTIASAVVIA
+269 GLAATTIASAVIIA
-283 VVMRPNGVFVQKLFS
+283 VVMRPNGLFVKKFFS

-329 NRLAVALAVTV
+329 NRLAVGLALTV

-347 QFVEIPTRQGALGNW
+347 QFVEIPTRQGALGIW
-362 WRNRPQLGAM
+362 WRNRPQLSAM
-372 RRRLPVLIAAVVV
+372 RRRLPVLIAAVVA
-385 ASLGVTGFKV
+385 ASLGVTGVKV

-402 LAIDTSTA
+402 LAIDISTA
-410 NVIFAVPTTVANTG
+410 NLIFTVPTTVA
-424 TTLAPSVVD
+424 
-433 SSASSTTPTTPT
+433 SASSLPAASTTT
-445 SSTTIA
+445 TTIA
-451 VLPRKLVIVGD
+451 KLPRKLLIVGD
-462 SQAHALALNKPSGI
+462 SQAHALAINKPSGI

-482 ADGSIDGCGIYDRGV
+482 TDGSIDGCGIYDRGV

-523 ATKAKADVALVV
+523 ATKARADVVLVV

-544 KINGFTLAFNTAPAD
+544 KINSFTFVVNTLPAD
-559 TMFRTQMQRGIDA
+559 TMFRTQMKRGIDA

-605 DDARTGHLNDLLREI
+605 DDMRTRHLNNLLREI

-635 EWCTDPKISTS
+635 EWCNDPKISTS

-673 QLPVTK
+673 QLPVKK

>member
-1 MNDQQQMGYE
+1 MGYE
-11 PSLDGIRAFSVIA
+11 PSLDGIRALSVIA
-24 VMLYHAHIAWLP
+24 VMLYHANIAWLP

-54 SLLIEERELNGG
+54 SLLIEERESNHR
-66 IDLKQ
+66 INLKQ

-82 ALFVMLSATA
+82 AFFVMLCATA

-97 FAKDSAPD
+97 YATDSAPD
-105 FRRDVLPS
+105 FRRDMLPS

-123 FAVKTPYF
+123 FAVDTPYF

-156 LLFAFIFGAKW
+156 LLFTLVFGAKW
-167 MRPKISGALLVACSG
+167 MRPKISGALLITCSG
-182 AVMVATALRFAQD
+182 AIMVTTALRFVED
-195 NDMRTNLLYLSTL
+195 NETRTNFLYLSTF
-208 TRSSGLLLGAAVAM
+208 TRSSGLLLGAAVAL
-222 LWRPWRKTSP
+222 LWRPWRKTSTRFVLA
-232 SSWWRSFTADAL
+232 RSMVADAL
-244 AIVSI
+244 AIGSI
-249 AVIGFIMATVH
+249 AVIGYLMATVH
-260 VADVRMYQG
+260 VADARLYQG
-269 GLAATTIASAVVIA
+269 GLAATTIASAVIVA
-283 VVMRPNGVFVQKLFS
+283 VVMRPNGLLMKRFFSHNLFA
-298 QELFVEIGR
+298 EIGR

-316 WPIFVVAHARDSG
+316 WPIFVVAHARDSID
-329 NRLAVALAVTV
+329 RLAIALAATI

-347 QFVEIPTRQGALGNW
+347 QYVEIPTRHGALGNW
-362 WRNRPQLGAM
+362 WRNRPQLSAM
-372 RRRLPVLIAAVVV
+372 HRRLPIFVAAVVV
-385 ASLGVTGFKV
+385 ASLGITGVKV
-395 VGIEARD
+395 VGIQARD
-402 LAIDTSTA
+402 LSVDTSNA
-410 NVIFAVPTTVANTG
+410 KVEFAVPTTVANASTNS
-424 TTLAPSVVD
+424 TPSV
-433 SSASSTTPTTPT
+433 SGSSTT
-445 SSTTIA
+445 STTIA
-451 VLPRKLVIVGD
+451 TLPRKLVIVGD
-462 SQAHALALNKPSGI
+462 SQARSLAVNKPSGI
-476 EKTFVI
+476 KKTFVI
-482 ADGSIDGCGIYDRGV
+482 TDGSIDGCGVYNKGV

-523 ATKAKADVALVV
+523 ARKAKADVALVV

-544 KINGFTLAFNTAPAD
+544 KFGSSTLVFNTPAAD
-559 TMFRTQMQRGIDA
+559 AMFRSQVRVGVNA

-583 EVACMRPVDS
+583 EVPCMRPVTS

-605 DDARTGHLNDLLREI
+605 DDTRTGHLNDLLREI

-635 EWCTDPKISTS
+635 EWCSDPKISTS

>member
-1 MNDQQQMGYE
+1 MNDQQLMGYE

-24 VMLYHAHIAWLP
+24 VMLYHANIAWLP

-54 SLLIEERELNGG
+54 SLLIEERESTRR

-82 ALFVMLSATA
+82 ALVVMLAATA

-97 FAKDSAPD
+97 YATDSAPD

-123 FAVKTPYF
+123 FAVDTPYF

-156 LLFAFIFGAKW
+156 LLFVFVFGAKW
-167 MRPKISGALLVACSG
+167 MRPKISGALLLLCSG
-182 AVMVATALRFAQD
+182 AIMFATALRFVQD
-195 NDMRTNLLYLSTL
+195 DETRTNFLYLSTL

-222 LWRPWRKTSP
+222 LWRPWRKNSLP
-232 SSWWRSFTADAL
+232 SWWKSSLADAL
-244 AIVSI
+244 AVASI
-249 AVIGFIMATVH
+249 AVIGVLMATVH
-260 VADVRMYQG
+260 VADAQLYQG
-269 GLAATTIASAVVIA
+269 GLAVTTIASAVIIA
-283 VVMRPNGVFVQKLFS
+283 VVMRPNGLFVKKFFS

-329 NRLAVALAVTV
+329 NRLAVALALTV

-347 QFVEIPTRQGALGNW
+347 QYVEIPTRQGALGNW
-362 WRNRPQLGAM
+362 LHNRQQLSAM
-372 RRRLPVLIAAVVV
+372 HRRLPVLITAAVV
-385 ASLGVTGFKV
+385 ASLGITGVKV

-402 LAIDTSTA
+402 LSIDTSTA
-410 NVIFAVPTTVANTG
+410 NVIFSVPTTVA
-424 TTLAPSVVD
+424 
-433 SSASSTTPTTPT
+433 SASSLPAASTT
-445 SSTTIA
+445 STTIA
-451 VLPRKLVIVGD
+451 KLPRKLVIVGD
-462 SQAHALALNKPSGI
+462 SQAHSLVVNKPSGI

-482 ADGSIDGCGIYDRGV
+482 TNGSIDGCGIYDRGV

-514 GFEKSWAKS
+514 GFEKKWAKS
-523 ATKAKADVALVV
+523 ATTARADVALVV

-544 KINGFTLAFNTAPAD
+544 KINGFTFAVNTSPAD
-559 TMFRTQMQRGIDA
+559 TMFRTQMKRGIDA
-572 LRATGATVALL
+572 LRSTGATVALL

-605 DDARTGHLNDLLREI
+605 DDTRTSHLNDLLREI
-620 AAPEDDGVFFVSGPK
+620 AAPEDDGVFFISGPK
-635 EWCTDPKISTS
+635 EWCSDPKISTS

-664 FETIATSIL
+664 FETIATSVL
-673 QLPVTK
+673 KLPVTK

>member
-1 MNDQQQMGYE
+1 MNDQSHMGYE

-24 VMLYHAHIAWLP
+24 VMLYHANIAWLP

-54 SLLIEERELNGG
+54 SLLIEERESTQR

-82 ALFVMLSATA
+82 ALFAMLSATA

-97 FAKDSAPD
+97 YATDSAPD
-105 FRRDVLPS
+105 FRRDMLPS

-123 FAVKTPYF
+123 YAVDTPYF

-141 LWSLAVEEQWYLIWP
+141 LWSLAVEEQWYLVWP
-156 LLFAFIFGAKW
+156 LLFTVLFGAKW
-167 MRPKISGALLVACSG
+167 MRPKISGTLLIGCSG
-182 AVMVATALRFAQD
+182 AIMIATALGFVQD
-195 NDMRTNLLYLSTL
+195 DETRTNFLYLSTI

-222 LWRPWRKTSP
+222 LWRPWRKTSTRFVLV
-232 SSWWRSFTADAL
+232 RSLAADLL
-244 AIVSI
+244 AIGSI
-249 AVIGFIMATVH
+249 ALIGYLMATVH
-260 VADVRMYQG
+260 VADKRLYQG
-269 GLAATTIASAVVIA
+269 GLAATTIASAVIVA
-283 VVMRPNGVFVQKLFS
+283 VVMRPNGLFVKKFFS
-298 QELFVEIGR
+298 QDFFVEIGR

-316 WPIFVVAHARDSG
+316 WPIFVVTHARDSS
-329 NRLAVALAVTV
+329 NRLAVALALTT

-347 QFVEIPTRQGALGNW
+347 QYVEIPTRRGALGNW
-362 WRNRPQLGAM
+362 WHNRPQLSAM
-372 RRRLPVLIAAVVV
+372 HRRLPVLITAVVV
-385 ASLGVTGFKV
+385 ASLSITGVKV

-402 LAIDTSTA
+402 LSIDTSTA
-410 NVIFAVPTTVANTG
+410 SVIFSVPTTVA
-424 TTLAPSVVD
+424 
-433 SSASSTTPTTPT
+433 SASSLPAASTTT
-445 SSTTIA
+445 TTIA
-451 VLPRKLVIVGD
+451 KLPRKLVIVGD
-462 SQAHALALNKPSGI
+462 SQANSLAVNKPSGM
-476 EKTFVI
+476 EKTFIV
-482 ADGSIDGCGIYDRGV
+482 ANGSIDGCGIFDRGV

-544 KINGFTLAFNTAPAD
+544 KINGFIFAVNSLPAD
-559 TMFRTQMQRGIDA
+559 TMFRTQMKRGIAA

-605 DDARTGHLNDLLREI
+605 DDTRTGHLNDLLREI
-620 AAPEDDGVFFVSGPK
+620 AAPDDDGVFFVSGPK
-635 EWCTDPKISTS
+635 EWCSDPKISKS

-653 VHAYKPGAKLI
+653 VHAYKPGAKLV
-664 FETIATSIL
+664 FETIANSVL

>member
-24 VMLYHAHIAWLP
+24 VMLYHANIAWLP

-54 SLLIEERELNGG
+54 SLLIEERESTQH

-82 ALFVMLSATA
+82 ALVVMLAATA

-97 FAKDSAPD
+97 YATDSAPD

-123 FAVKTPYF
+123 FAVDTPYF

-156 LLFAFIFGAKW
+156 LLFAFVFGAKW
-167 MRPKISGALLVACSG
+167 MRPKISGALLVVCS
-182 AVMVATALRFAQD
+182 AAIMTMTALRFVQD
-195 NDMRTNLLYLSTL
+195 DETRTNFLYLSTL

-222 LWRPWRKTSP
+222 LWRPWRKNSLP
-232 SSWWRSFTADAL
+232 RWWRSSVADAF
-244 AIVSI
+244 AVASI
-249 AVIGFIMATVH
+249 AVIGVLMATVH
-260 VADVRMYQG
+260 VADARLYQG
-269 GLAATTIASAVVIA
+269 GLAVTTIASAVIIA
-283 VVMRPNGVFVQKLFS
+283 VVMRPNGLFVKKFFS

-316 WPIFVVAHARDSG
+316 WPIFVVVHARDSG
-329 NRLAVALAVTV
+329 NRLAVALALTV

-347 QFVEIPTRQGALGNW
+347 QYVEIPTRQGALGNW
-362 WRNRPQLGAM
+362 WHNRPQLSAVH
-372 RRRLPVLIAAVVV
+372 RRLPVLIAAVVV
-385 ASLGVTGFKV
+385 ASLGITGVKV

-410 NVIFAVPTTVANTG
+410 NVIFSVPTTVA
-424 TTLAPSVVD
+424 
-433 SSASSTTPTTPT
+433 SASSLPAASTT
-445 SSTTIA
+445 STTIA
-451 VLPRKLVIVGD
+451 KLPRKLVIVGD
-462 SQAHALALNKPSGI
+462 SQAHSLAINKPSGI

-497 GVGGTNG
+497 GIGGTNG

-544 KINGFTLAFNTAPAD
+544 KINGFTFALNSSPAD
-559 TMFRTQMQRGIDA
+559 TIFRTQMKRGIDA

-605 DDARTGHLNDLLREI
+605 DDTRTSHLNDLLREI

-635 EWCTDPKISTS
+635 EWCSDQKISTS

>member
-1 MNDQQQMGYE
+1 MNDQQLMGYE

-24 VMLYHAHIAWLP
+24 VMLYHANIAWLP

-54 SLLIEERELNGG
+54 SLLIEERESTRR

-82 ALFVMLSATA
+82 ALVVMLAATA

-97 FAKDSAPD
+97 YATDSAPD

-123 FAVKTPYF
+123 FAVDTPYF

-156 LLFAFIFGAKW
+156 LLFVFVFGAKW
-167 MRPKISGALLVACSG
+167 MRPKISGALLLLCSG
-182 AVMVATALRFAQD
+182 AIMFATALRFVQD
-195 NDMRTNLLYLSTL
+195 DETRTNFLYLSTL

-222 LWRPWRKTSP
+222 LWRPWRKNSLP
-232 SSWWRSFTADAL
+232 SWWKSSLADAL
-244 AIVSI
+244 AVASI
-249 AVIGFIMATVH
+249 AVIGVLMATVH
-260 VADVRMYQG
+260 VADAQLYQG
-269 GLAATTIASAVVIA
+269 GLAVTTIASAVIIA
-283 VVMRPNGVFVQKLFS
+283 VVMRPNGLFVKKFFS

-329 NRLAVALAVTV
+329 NRLAVALALTV

-347 QFVEIPTRQGALGNW
+347 QYVEIPTRQGALGNW
-362 WRNRPQLGAM
+362 WHNRPQLSAVH
-372 RRRLPVLIAAVVV
+372 RRLPVLIAAVVV
-385 ASLGVTGFKV
+385 ASLGITGVKV

-410 NVIFAVPTTVANTG
+410 NVIFSVPTTVA
-424 TTLAPSVVD
+424 
-433 SSASSTTPTTPT
+433 SASSLPAASTT
-445 SSTTIA
+445 STTIA
-451 VLPRKLVIVGD
+451 KLPRKLVIVGD
-462 SQAHALALNKPSGI
+462 SQAHALAINKPSGM
-476 EKTFVI
+476 EKTFVV

-544 KINGFTLAFNTAPAD
+544 KINGFTFALNTSPAD
-559 TMFRTQMQRGIDA
+559 TIFRTQMKRGIDA

-605 DDARTGHLNDLLREI
+605 DDTRTSHLNDLLREI

-635 EWCTDPKISTS
+635 EWCSDPKISTS

-664 FETIATSIL
+664 FETIATSVL
-673 QLPVTK
+673 KLPVTK

>member
-1 MNDQQQMGYE
+1 MNDQQLMGYE

-24 VMLYHAHIAWLP
+24 VMLYHANIAWLP

-54 SLLIEERELNGG
+54 SLLIEERESTRR

-82 ALFVMLSATA
+82 ALVVMLAATA

-97 FAKDSAPD
+97 YATDSAPD

-123 FAVKTPYF
+123 FAVDTPYF

-156 LLFAFIFGAKW
+156 LLFVFVFGAKW
-167 MRPKISGALLVACSG
+167 MRPKISGALLLLCSG
-182 AVMVATALRFAQD
+182 AIMFATALRFVQD
-195 NDMRTNLLYLSTL
+195 DETRTNFLYLSTL

-222 LWRPWRKTSP
+222 LWRPWRKNSLP
-232 SSWWRSFTADAL
+232 SWWKSSLADAL
-244 AIVSI
+244 AVASI
-249 AVIGFIMATVH
+249 AVIGVLMATVH
-260 VADVRMYQG
+260 VADAQLYQG
-269 GLAATTIASAVVIA
+269 GLAVTTIASAVIIA
-283 VVMRPNGVFVQKLFS
+283 VVMRPNGLFVKKFFS

-329 NRLAVALAVTV
+329 NRLAVALALTV

-347 QFVEIPTRQGALGNW
+347 QYVEIPTRQGALGNW
-362 WRNRPQLGAM
+362 LHNRQQLSAM
-372 RRRLPVLIAAVVV
+372 HRRLPVLITAAVV
-385 ASLGVTGFKV
+385 ASLGITGVKV

-402 LAIDTSTA
+402 LSIDTSTA
-410 NVIFAVPTTVANTG
+410 NVIFSVPTTVA
-424 TTLAPSVVD
+424 
-433 SSASSTTPTTPT
+433 SASSLPAASTT
-445 SSTTIA
+445 STTIA
-451 VLPRKLVIVGD
+451 KLPRKLVIVGD
-462 SQAHALALNKPSGI
+462 SQAHSLVVNKPSGI

-482 ADGSIDGCGIYDRGV
+482 TNGSIDGCGIYDRGV

-514 GFEKSWAKS
+514 GFEKKWAKS
-523 ATKAKADVALVV
+523 ATTARADVALVV

-544 KINGFTLAFNTAPAD
+544 KINGFTFAVNTSPAD
-559 TMFRTQMQRGIDA
+559 TMFRTQMKRGIDA
-572 LRATGATVALL
+572 LRSTGATVALL

-605 DDARTGHLNDLLREI
+605 DDTRTSHLNDLLSEI
-620 AAPEDDGVFFVSGPK
+620 AAPEDDGVFFISGPK
-635 EWCTDPKISTS
+635 EWCSDPKISTS

-664 FETIATSIL
+664 FETIASSVL
-673 QLPVTK
+673 KLPVKK

>member
-1 MNDQQQMGYE
+1 MNDQQLMGYE

-24 VMLYHAHIAWLP
+24 VMLYHANIAWLP

-54 SLLIEERELNGG
+54 SLLINERESTQH

-82 ALFVMLSATA
+82 AFFVMVCATA
-92 VCVAF
+92 VWVAF
-97 FAKDSAPD
+97 YATDSAPD

-123 FAVKTPYF
+123 FAVDTPYF

-156 LLFAFIFGAKW
+156 LLFAFVFGAKW
-167 MRPKISGALLVACSG
+167 MRPKISGVLLLLCSG
-182 AVMVATALRFAQD
+182 AIMFATAFRFAQD
-195 NDMRTNLLYLSTL
+195 DETRTNFLYLSTI

-222 LWRPWRKTSP
+222 LWRPWRKTP
-232 SSWWRSFTADAL
+232 TRLVLARSLVADVF
-244 AIVSI
+244 AIASI
-249 AVIGFIMATVH
+249 VVIGVLMATVH
-260 VADVRMYQG
+260 VADARLYQG
-269 GLAATTIASAVVIA
+269 GLAVTTIASAVIIA
-283 VVMRPNGVFVQKLFS
+283 VVMRPNGLFVKKFFS

-316 WPIFVVAHARDSG
+316 WPIFVITHARDSG
-329 NRLAVALAVTV
+329 NRLAVAFAVTV

-347 QFVEIPTRQGALGNW
+347 QYVEIPTRQGALGKW
-362 WRNRPQLGAM
+362 WRNRQQLSAM
-372 RRRLPVLIAAVVV
+372 HRRLPVLITAAVV
-385 ASLGVTGFKV
+385 ASLGITGVKV

-402 LAIDTSTA
+402 LSIDTSTA
-410 NVIFAVPTTVANTG
+410 NVIFSVPTTVA
-424 TTLAPSVVD
+424 
-433 SSASSTTPTTPT
+433 SASSLPAASTT
-445 SSTTIA
+445 STTIA
-451 VLPRKLVIVGD
+451 KLPRRLVIVGD
-462 SQAHALALNKPSGI
+462 SQAHSLVVNKPSGI

-482 ADGSIDGCGIYDRGV
+482 TNGSIDGCGIYDRGV

-514 GFEKSWAKS
+514 GFEKKWAKS
-523 ATKAKADVALVV
+523 ATTARADVALVV

-544 KINGFTLAFNTAPAD
+544 KINGFTFAFNTSPAD
-559 TMFRTQMQRGIDA
+559 TMFRTQMKRGIDA
-572 LRATGATVALL
+572 LRSTGATVALL
-583 EVACMRPVDS
+583 EVACMRPVTS

-605 DDARTGHLNDLLREI
+605 DDTRTGHLNDLLREI

-635 EWCTDPKISTS
+635 EWCNDPKISTS

-673 QLPVTK
+673 QLPVKK

>member
-1 MNDQQQMGYE
+1 MNDQPHMGYE

-24 VMLYHAHIAWLP
+24 VMLYHANIAWLP

-54 SLLIEERELNGG
+54 SLLIEERESTQR

-82 ALFVMLSATA
+82 ALVVMLSVTA

-97 FAKDSAPD
+97 YATDSAPD
-105 FRRDVLPS
+105 FRRDMLPS

-123 FAVKTPYF
+123 YAVDTPYF

-156 LLFAFIFGAKW
+156 LLFTFIFGAKW

-182 AVMVATALRFAQD
+182 AVMVATALRFVQD
-195 NDMRTNLLYLSTL
+195 DETRTNFLYLSTL

-232 SSWWRSFTADAL
+232 SSWWRSSVAEAL
-244 AIVSI
+244 AVTSI
-249 AVIGFIMATVH
+249 AVIGVLMATVH
-260 VADVRMYQG
+260 VADARLYQG
-269 GLAATTIASAVVIA
+269 GLAITTIASAVIIA
-283 VVMRPNGVFVQKLFS
+283 VVMRPNGLFVKKFFS

-316 WPIFVVAHARDSG
+316 WPIFVVTHARDSG
-329 NRLAVALAVTV
+329 NRLAVAIALTI

-347 QFVEIPTRQGALGNW
+347 QYVEIPTRRGALGNW
-362 WRNRPQLGAM
+362 WHNRPQLSAM
-372 RRRLPVLIAAVVV
+372 HRRLPVLITAAVVG
-385 ASLGVTGFKV
+385 SLSITGVKV

-402 LAIDTSTA
+402 LSIDTSTA
-410 NVIFAVPTTVANTG
+410 SVIFSVPTTVA
-424 TTLAPSVVD
+424 
-433 SSASSTTPTTPT
+433 SATSLPAASTTT
-445 SSTTIA
+445 TTIA
-451 VLPRKLVIVGD
+451 KLPRKLVIVGD
-462 SQAHALALNKPSGI
+462 SQANSLAVNKPSGMD
-476 EKTFVI
+476 KTFIVTN
-482 ADGSIDGCGIYDRGV
+482 GSIDGCGIYDRGV

-544 KINGFTLAFNTAPAD
+544 KINGFTFGVNSLPAD
-559 TMFRTQMQRGIDA
+559 TMFRTQIKRGIAA

-605 DDARTGHLNDLLREI
+605 DDTRTGHLNDLLREI
-620 AAPEDDGVFFVSGPK
+620 AAPEDDGVFLVSGPK
-635 EWCTDPKISTS
+635 EWCADPKISTS

-664 FETIATSIL
+664 FETIANSIL

>member
-1 MNDQQQMGYE
+1 
-11 PSLDGIRAFSVIA
+11 
-24 VMLYHAHIAWLP
+24 LP

-54 SLLIEERELNGG
+54 SLLIEERESTRR

-82 ALFVMLSATA
+82 ALVVMLAATA

-97 FAKDSAPD
+97 YATDSAPD

-123 FAVKTPYF
+123 FAVDTPYF

-156 LLFAFIFGAKW
+156 LLFVFVFGAKW
-167 MRPKISGALLVACSG
+167 MRPKISGALLLLCSG
-182 AVMVATALRFAQD
+182 AIMFATALRFVQD
-195 NDMRTNLLYLSTL
+195 DETRTNFLYLSTL

-222 LWRPWRKTSP
+222 LWRPWRKNSLP
-232 SSWWRSFTADAL
+232 SWWKSSLADAL
-244 AIVSI
+244 AVASI
-249 AVIGFIMATVH
+249 AVIGVLMATVH
-260 VADVRMYQG
+260 VADAQLYQG
-269 GLAATTIASAVVIA
+269 GLAATTVASAVIIA
-283 VVMRPNGVFVQKLFS
+283 VVMRPNGLFVKKFFS

-329 NRLAVALAVTV
+329 NRLAVALALTV

-347 QFVEIPTRQGALGNW
+347 QYVEIPTRQGALGNW
-362 WRNRPQLGAM
+362 LHNRQQLSAM
-372 RRRLPVLIAAVVV
+372 HRRLPVLITAAVV
-385 ASLGVTGFKV
+385 ASLGTTGVKV

-402 LAIDTSTA
+402 LSIDTSTA
-410 NVIFAVPTTVANTG
+410 NVIFSVPTTVA
-424 TTLAPSVVD
+424 
-433 SSASSTTPTTPT
+433 SASSLPAASTT
-445 SSTTIA
+445 STTIA
-451 VLPRKLVIVGD
+451 KLPRKLVIVGD
-462 SQAHALALNKPSGI
+462 SQAHSLVVNKPSGI

-482 ADGSIDGCGIYDRGV
+482 TNGSIDGCGIYDRGV

-514 GFEKSWAKS
+514 GFEKKWAKS
-523 ATKAKADVALVV
+523 ATTARADVALVV

-544 KINGFTLAFNTAPAD
+544 KINGFTFAVNTSPAD
-559 TMFRTQMQRGIDA
+559 TMFRTQMKRGIDA
-572 LRATGATVALL
+572 LRSTGATVALL

-605 DDARTGHLNDLLREI
+605 DDTRTSHLNDLLREI
-620 AAPEDDGVFFVSGPK
+620 AAPEDDGVFFISGPK
-635 EWCTDPKISTS
+635 EWCSDPKISTS

-664 FETIATSIL
+664 FETIASSVL
-673 QLPVTK
+673 KLPVKK

>member
-1 MNDQQQMGYE
+1 MNDQPHMGYE

-24 VMLYHAHIAWLP
+24 VMLYHANIAWLP

-54 SLLIEERELNGG
+54 SLLIEERESTQR

-82 ALFVMLSATA
+82 ALVVMLSVTA

-97 FAKDSAPD
+97 YATDSAPD
-105 FRRDVLPS
+105 FRRDMLPS

-123 FAVKTPYF
+123 YAVDTPYF

-156 LLFAFIFGAKW
+156 LLFAVLFGAKW
-167 MRPKISGALLVACSG
+167 MRPKISGALLIGCSG
-182 AVMVATALRFAQD
+182 AIMIATALGFVQD
-195 NDMRTNLLYLSTL
+195 DETRTNFLYLSTI

-222 LWRPWRKTSP
+222 LWRPWRKNSSP
-232 SSWWRSFTADAL
+232 SWWRSSIADAL
-244 AIVSI
+244 AIASI
-249 AVIGFIMATVH
+249 AVIGVLMATVH
-260 VADVRMYQG
+260 VADSRLYQG
-269 GLAATTIASAVVIA
+269 GLAATTVASAVIVA
-283 VVMRPNGVFVQKLFS
+283 VVMRPTGLIVKRFFS
-298 QELFVEIGR
+298 QDFFVEIGR

-329 NRLAVALAVTV
+329 NRLAVAIALTI

-347 QFVEIPTRQGALGNW
+347 QYVEIPTRRGALGNW
-362 WRNRPQLGAM
+362 WHNRPQLSAM
-372 RRRLPVLIAAVVV
+372 HRRLPVLVTAVVI
-385 ASLGVTGFKV
+385 ASLGITGVKV

-402 LAIDTSTA
+402 LSIDTSTA
-410 NVIFAVPTTVANTG
+410 SVVFSVPTTVA
-424 TTLAPSVVD
+424 
-433 SSASSTTPTTPT
+433 SASSLPAASTTT
-445 SSTTIA
+445 TTIA
-451 VLPRKLVIVGD
+451 KLPRKLVIVGD
-462 SQAHALALNKPSGI
+462 SQANSLAVNKPSGM
-476 EKTFVI
+476 EKTFIV
-482 ADGSIDGCGIYDRGV
+482 ANGSIDGCGIYDRGV

-544 KINGFTLAFNTAPAD
+544 KINGFTFGVNSLPAD
-559 TMFRTQMQRGIDA
+559 TMFRTQMKRGIAA

-605 DDARTGHLNDLLREI
+605 DDTRTGHLNDLLREI

-635 EWCTDPKISTS
+635 EWCSDPKISTS

>member
-1 MNDQQQMGYE
+1 MNDQSHMGYE

-24 VMLYHAHIAWLP
+24 VMLYHADIAWLP

-54 SLLIEERELNGG
+54 SLLIEERESTRS

-82 ALFVMLSATA
+82 ALVVMLSATA
-92 VCVAF
+92 VYVAF

-123 FAVKTPYF
+123 YAVDTPYF

-156 LLFAFIFGAKW
+156 LLFTVVFGAKW
-167 MRPKISGALLVACSG
+167 MRPRISGALLITCS
-182 AVMVATALRFAQD
+182 AAIMFTTALRFVQD
-195 NDMRTNLLYLSTL
+195 NETRTNFLYLSTI

-222 LWRPWRKTSP
+222 LWRPWRKNSLP
-232 SSWWRSFTADAL
+232 SWWRSSISDAF
-244 AIVSI
+244 AITSI
-249 AVIGFIMATVH
+249 AVIGVLMATVH
-260 VADVRMYQG
+260 VADQRLYQS
-269 GLAATTIASAVVIA
+269 GLAATTVASAVIVA
-283 VVMRPNGVFVQKLFS
+283 VVMRPNGLFVKKFFS
-298 QELFVEIGR
+298 QDLFVEIGR

-316 WPIFVVAHARDSG
+316 WPIFVVAHARDSS
-329 NRLAVALAVTV
+329 NRLAVALALTI

-347 QFVEIPTRQGALGNW
+347 QFVEIPTRHGALGNW
-362 WRNRPQLGAM
+362 WHNRPQLSAM
-372 RRRLPVLIAAVVV
+372 HRRLPVFIAAVVI
-385 ASLGVTGFKV
+385 ASLGITGVKV

-402 LAIDTSTA
+402 LSIDTSTA
-410 NVIFAVPTTVANTG
+410 NVIFAVPTTVA
-424 TTLAPSVVD
+424 
-433 SSASSTTPTTPT
+433 SASSLPAASTTT
-445 SSTTIA
+445 TTIA
-451 VLPRKLVIVGD
+451 KLPRKLVIVGD
-462 SQAHALALNKPSGI
+462 SQAHSLAINKPSGI
-476 EKTFVI
+476 EKTFVVT
-482 ADGSIDGCGIYDRGV
+482 DGSIDGCGIYDRGV

-514 GFEKSWAKS
+514 GFEKSWTKS
-523 ATKAKADVALVV
+523 ATKAQADVALVV
-535 IGAWEVLDL
+535 LGAWEVLDL
-544 KINGFTLAFNTAPAD
+544 KINSFTLVVNTPPAD
-559 TMFRTQMQRGIDA
+559 TMFRTQMKRGIDA

-605 DDARTGHLNDLLREI
+605 DDTRTRHLNDLLREI

-635 EWCTDPKISTS
+635 EWCSVSEISTS